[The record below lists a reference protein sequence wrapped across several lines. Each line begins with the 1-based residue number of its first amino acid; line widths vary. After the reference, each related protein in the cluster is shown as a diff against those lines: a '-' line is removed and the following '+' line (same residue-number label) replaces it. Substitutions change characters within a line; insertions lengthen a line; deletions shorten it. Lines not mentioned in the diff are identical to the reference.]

1 MIKFRKIN
9 IKKLAAITIVGVVL
23 ITTGCSSKTASVE
36 MNEQKTNAVYE
47 EVIYDN
53 MQEVNVDNKEN
64 DEVLQKE
71 EDVVFTSNE
80 QKEEYIVDYFENA
93 ENKIDQILQSDSV
106 KTIKTESKEVFVTL
120 VDFLFYNGEIKGI
133 TYNEL
138 SDETKIKLL
147 EITNNVDT
155 KIEAKVPGYKDTIK
169 DSAGKTYKYVSEKI
183 TDGKDYLEQKII
195 SEIGEE
201 KYNNIINDV
210 KTGTDNAINY
220 SKDIYET
227 SKQKLKKWY
236 EGWK

>member
-53 MQEVNVDNKEN
+53 MLEVNVDNKEN

>member
-1 MIKFRKIN
+1 MIKFKKIN

-147 EITNNVDT
+147 EIANNVDT

-169 DSAGKTYKYVSEKI
+169 DSAGKTYKYAREKI
-183 TDGKDYLEQKII
+183 SDGKDYLEQKII

-210 KTGTDNAINY
+210 KTGTDNTINY